1 MQAMMAYNVRYINS
15 SNIVSLYTL
24 PRYLKLQ
31 IVLILISFNG
41 EKLCDHNHDLVVS
54 MHSYLHGHQS
64 AKRSYFAC
72 TTNFLGV
79 GHCHSYALYY
89 CKYEIELAPYSHN
102 LFSLSILLINNDV
115 KWYSINDR
123 KVSTLVKKFQ
133 MCYILQF
140 LIYIVF

>member
-31 IVLILISFNG
+31 TVLIFSNFNG
-41 EKLCDHNHDLVVS
+41 QKVVGLRS
-54 MHSYLHGHQS
+54 QSRFGSFRHSYLHGHQS

-79 GHCHSYALYY
+79 GHCHSYVLYFCEY
-89 CKYEIELAPYSHN
+89 KIELAPYQHTV
-102 LFSLSILLINNDV
+102 FSLSILLINNDV

-123 KVSTLVKKFQ
+123 KISTLVKTFQ
-133 MCYILQF
+133 ML
-140 LIYIVF
+140 

>member
-24 PRYLKLQ
+24 PRYLKLKT
-31 IVLILISFNG
+31 VLIFINFNG
-41 EKLCDHNHDLVVS
+41 QKVKLLCDHNHNQVVS
-54 MHSYLHGHQS
+54 MHSNLHGHQS

-115 KWYSINDR
+115 KWYSINER
-123 KVSTLVKKFQ
+123 KISTLVKTFQ
-133 MCYILQF
+133 MF
-140 LIYIVF
+140 